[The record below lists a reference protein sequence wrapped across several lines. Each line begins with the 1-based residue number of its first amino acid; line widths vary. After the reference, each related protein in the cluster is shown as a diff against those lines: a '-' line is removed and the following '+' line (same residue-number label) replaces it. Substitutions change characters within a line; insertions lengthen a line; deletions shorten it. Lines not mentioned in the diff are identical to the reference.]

1 MVNMFT
7 TRRKGFVYS
16 LFSVLVIVTIFSIMS
31 ISSNNDMGRDLKI
44 NIDEKLRTDELFYF
58 KEGAKQDFERSS
70 YISGKRAVIAL
81 VDEVLRDGNYTSGY
95 ADDVIEN
102 LAETGTYGNG
112 TSTIMENSTITDW
125 SGSISYLGQLHR
137 ISVSI
142 NVINTTIGFMDAFS
156 LKLSNDVNVSVTG
169 DIFGIQFNDSIYSEN
184 KIDIGAVEDP
194 LISIESYGYL
204 RQIIHECDTALYPY
218 HAQKISDTGVF
229 EYLDVS
235 NWTSGRLSLDIDD
248 AEPESKILVVSD
260 IPSGPNN
267 ADDFLGVV
275 SGNVSDDPTGL
286 DNYIFG
292 ATSVVSNLSGLSV
305 SPIIIMTDDEVWSSY
320 IYDEINLSC
329 YFIDSLG
336 PSFLDRLEGNLETT
350 SRYNLTN
357 ETVGIASFI
366 TAVELPE
373 ELQNAYSSVDFKYF
387 GEVSGKKIK
396 GVTESEVGTDLVL
409 GFLLDADHVSLWGLS
424 GLDYD

>member
-1 MVNMFT
+1 M
-7 TRRKGFVYS
+7 
-16 LFSVLVIVTIFSIMS
+16 
-31 ISSNNDMGRDLKI
+31 
-44 NIDEKLRTDELFYF
+44 
-58 KEGAKQDFERSS
+58 
-70 YISGKRAVIAL
+70 
-81 VDEVLRDGNYTSGY
+81 
-95 ADDVIEN
+95 
-102 LAETGTYGNG
+102 
-112 TSTIMENSTITDW
+112 
-125 SGSISYLGQLHR
+125 
-137 ISVSI
+137 
-142 NVINTTIGFMDAFS
+142 
-156 LKLSNDVNVSVTG
+156 
-169 DIFGIQFNDSIYSEN
+169 
-184 KIDIGAVEDP
+184 
-194 LISIESYGYL
+194 
-204 RQIIHECDTALYPY
+204 
-218 HAQKISDTGVF
+218 
-229 EYLDVS
+229 DVS

-305 SPIIIMTDDEVWSSY
+305 SPIIVMTDDEVWSSY

-357 ETVGIASFI
+357 GTVGIASFI

-409 GFLLDADHVSLWGLS
+409 GFLLDEDHVSLWGLS